1 MDYDD
6 YRALP
11 LWRPLTLRQLRI
23 LELMGTAE
31 DPTIQQLALVRF
43 APAWLAVA
51 IWRRPWLWCLA
62 SVLITLTT
70 TMRKAQRLSDW
81 FEQSTFLPAKYK
93 ALDTVG
99 QSVQRPASDSATRLS
114 TRIIA
119 RLAAVGLW
127 RGDLDISIV
136 EAGEMI
142 VAADELAG
150 GRYLTRAELARAE
163 GVLDG
168 DR

>member
-1 MDYDD
+1 
-6 YRALP
+6 
-11 LWRPLTLRQLRI
+11 
-23 LELMGTAE
+23 
-31 DPTIQQLALVRF
+31 
-43 APAWLAVA
+43 
-51 IWRRPWLWCLA
+51 
-62 SVLITLTT
+62 
-70 TMRKAQRLSDW
+70 MRKAQRLSDW
-81 FEQSTFLPAKYK
+81 FEQSTFLPCKYK
-93 ALDTVG
+93 ALDAVG
-99 QSVQRPASDSATRLS
+99 QTVPRPASDYATRLS

-168 DR
+168 NG